1 MEKVLFHDWDC
12 VRLATPDIELI
23 ASVGV
28 GPRIVSL
35 ALPEKDN
42 VLAELPDLTIP
53 TDLGSYNLR
62 GGHRM
67 WHAPEHMPRSYQPDD
82 GPVDARETEE
92 GLQLSQVVEERTGIQ
107 KKLII
112 QLDSDGPNL
121 TINHILT
128 NRGNVPI
135 DRAPWA
141 ITMVPLGGMALLPIS
156 VNGNHDLQPNQH
168 LAIWPYSR
176 LSDPRLQFVNSL
188 LVVHG
193 RAGGRCK
200 IGYANHSGWMA
211 YWQPGTVF
219 VKQAEFHPGRM
230 YPDLNSSSE
239 CFVNEHFLELETLGP
254 LEKLRPDES
263 ISHQERW
270 SLLKAPLELSS
281 DEESIIQLEVEIVRQ
296 LTTDGG

>member
-1 MEKVLFHDWDC
+1 MEEILFNDLDC

-23 ASVGV
+23 ASISV
-28 GPRIVSL
+28 GPRILSL
-35 ALPEKDN
+35 ALPNEEN
-42 VLAELPDLTIP
+42 VLAELPDLSIP
-53 TDLGSYNLR
+53 TDLGGYNLR

-82 GPVDARETEE
+82 GPVDASETEE
-92 GLQLSQVVEERTGIQ
+92 GLQLSQVVEERTGMQ
-107 KKLII
+107 KTLVI
-112 QLDSDGPNL
+112 QLDSAGPNL
-121 TINHILT
+121 KINHILT
-128 NRGNVPI
+128 NLGTVPI
-135 DRAPWA
+135 DLAPWA

-156 VNGNHDLQPNQH
+156 INGNHDLQPNQH
-168 LAIWPYSR
+168 LAIWPYSL
-176 LSDPRLQFVNSL
+176 LSDPRLQFVNSF

-219 VKQAEFHPGRM
+219 VKQAEFNPGRM

-254 LEKLRPDES
+254 LGELQPGES

-270 SLLKAPLELSS
+270 SLLKGPLELST
-281 DEESIIQLEVEIVRQ
+281 DEESIMQLAAEIGHE
-296 LTTDGG
+296 LAIGGG